1 VSQGRPPSTRERE
14 AAPCGLTSSTLHCES
29 ELRFVSQ
36 LAKGI
41 DPNASRMCAELVQL
55 RLSIIAVRKLI
66 YPHAPET
73 TAEAR
78 SPIVLRVPVRLQP
91 HSWWITCLRL
101 TLARQ
106 LRTTTARIRTDDIV
120 RFVHATI
127 FWR

>member
-66 YPHAPET
+66 YPTLLKLPLKRAPPLFF
-73 TAEAR
+73 ASR
-78 SPIVLRVPVRLQP
+78 
-91 HSWWITCLRL
+91 CDCN
-101 TLARQ
+101 
-106 LRTTTARIRTDDIV
+106 RTRGG
-120 RFVHATI
+120 
-127 FWR
+127 